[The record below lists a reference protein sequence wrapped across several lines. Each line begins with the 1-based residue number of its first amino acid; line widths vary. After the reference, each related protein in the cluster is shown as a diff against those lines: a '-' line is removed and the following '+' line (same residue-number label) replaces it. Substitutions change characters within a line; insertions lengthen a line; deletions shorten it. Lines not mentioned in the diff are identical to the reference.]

1 MISSTTGAGQT
12 TTGATGTTTPAT
24 DPITGTDGLGRD
36 AFLKLLVT
44 QLQHQDPTQPQ
55 DDSQF
60 IQQLA
65 TFSSLE
71 QLQSISASTS
81 SMNSLLSAAIQ
92 LPASTDSQT
101 QTSGG
106 R

>member
-1 MISSTTGAGQT
+1 MISPTTGAGQA
-12 TTGATGTTTPAT
+12 TTGATVSTAAPT
-24 DPITGTDGLGRD
+24 DDGLGRD

-44 QLQHQDPTQPQ
+44 QLQHQDPTKPQ

-71 QLQSISASTS
+71 KLTSIDGSLQTIGQVLVDRLPSTDPTQQNSTS
-81 SMNSLLSAAIQ
+81 GEN
-92 LPASTDSQT
+92 
-101 QTSGG
+101 
-106 R
+106 

>member
-1 MISSTTGAGQT
+1 MISPTTGAGQT
-12 TTGATGTTTPAT
+12 TAGATDTSATTQNSNS
-24 DPITGTDGLGRD
+24 LGQD

-71 QLQSISASTS
+71 KLTSIDSSLQTIGQLLVDNLASGAAPTDQASTAGD
-81 SMNSLLSAAIQ
+81 N
-92 LPASTDSQT
+92 
-101 QTSGG
+101 
-106 R
+106 

>member
-1 MISSTTGAGQT
+1 MISPTTGAGHT
-12 TTGATGTTTPAT
+12 TTGADAT
-24 DPITGTDGLGRD
+24 LPVANDDGGLGRD

-44 QLQHQDPTQPQ
+44 QLQHQDPTKPQ

-71 QLQSISASTS
+71 KLTTIDGSLSTIGQLL
-81 SMNSLLSAAIQ
+81 MDR
-92 LPASTDSQT
+92 LPAADATT
-101 QTSGG
+101 QQNSTSGG
-106 R
+106 N